1 MKNTPR
7 QSRIKGTDMNKHKLI
22 NQLMATT
29 FICGS
34 LGIAAPAY
42 AQDQAANQGT
52 ASGPVE
58 GANPSVSS
66 EGEDVQQPRD
76 IVITGS
82 RIPQPNLESA
92 SPVTVVSAQE
102 VKASGTTRIE
112 DLVNQ
117 LPQTFA
123 GQGGFVSNGSS
134 GTATLNLRGLGS
146 ERTLVLVNGRRLL
159 PGDPFSSAA
168 DVNFIP
174 AALVERVDV
183 LTGGASSVYGSDA
196 VAGVVNFIM
205 DTDFEGIRLD
215 TQYSFFN
222 HDNNTRDSVR
232 TALRA
237 RNFPFPGGTVADG
250 GAIDA
255 TLVMGAGFDDGRGH
269 VTAYAG
275 YRQIDPVRQSR
286 RDYSAC
292 SLTARTAAA
301 IAIGPGAGGTSEFT
315 CGGSATSANGTIFTN
330 FETLQIGPNRT
341 LIPGS
346 TPFNFAPTNYYQR
359 PDERYVLGAFAD
371 YEISSA
377 LRPYMEVMFMDDRTV
392 AQIAPSG
399 VFFNNQGLSINCDN
413 PLLSAQQRAILC
425 APNNLVR
432 PADDPNTGV
441 DESATG
447 PIAFIDQNGQPYFRG
462 VAYIG
467 RRNVEGGPRRDDL
480 QHTDFRIVTGLRGDL
495 SDVWSYDAYYQYGR
509 VNFAE
514 TYENDFSV
522 TRVSRALD
530 VVAGPGGTPVCRSV
544 LTGVDAN
551 CVPYNVFELNKVTP
565 EALAYVQI
573 PGFQRGINEETVA
586 NAVITGN
593 LGSYG
598 MKFPW
603 ADQGVGLAAGVEY
616 RREAVDLRTDV
627 AFQTGDLAGQGA
639 PTLPIKGDF
648 DVKEAFGEVSIPIVT
663 DSFIHN
669 FTVAAGYRY
678 SDYSVGQ
685 NSFSTDTYKFE
696 AEFAPIRDIRFRGS
710 YNRAVRA
717 PNIQDLFATQRVALN
732 GSSDPCEGILGDRLP
747 NGQLNV
753 ANDPSRSASDCART
767 GVTSGQYG
775 NIPINPAQ
783 QFNGLIGGNP
793 NLIPETATTK
803 TAGIVFQ
810 PTFLRGFSATVD
822 FFDIKIDDTIQQI
835 GQDTIIDTCLN
846 TGNPTFCSL
855 IQRDARGSL
864 FLGSN
869 GFVRDLTQNIGGLST
884 RGVDVAASYNREIG
898 AFGTVG
904 LSFIGTYLD
913 ELITDNGVTDPY
925 DCTGLYGNQCGT
937 PNPEWRHVA
946 RVNFRTPDGIGASF
960 RWRHYGAV
968 RQDTLELGGA
978 TQPANARIPAQNYLD
993 ATLTFNIGDHYSF
1006 RLGANNILD
1015 RDPPLVGAQAC
1026 PAGFCNGNTYPQV
1039 YDALGRYIF
1048 AGVTLDF

>member
-1 MKNTPR
+1 
-7 QSRIKGTDMNKHKLI
+7 MNKNRIL
-22 NQLMATT
+22 NQLLATT
-29 FICGS
+29 FIGGS
-34 LGIAAPAY
+34 LGMAAPAY
-42 AQDQAANQGT
+42 AQDTQT
-52 ASGPVE
+52 ADDNSSAQIGAPVE
-58 GANPSVSS
+58 TATPDVNA
-66 EGEDVQQPRD
+66 EGEDIEEQRD
-76 IVITGS
+76 IVVTGS

-92 SPVTVVSAQE
+92 SPVTVVSSAE
-102 VKASGTTRIE
+102 VRVSGTTRVE

-146 ERTLVLVNGRRLL
+146 ERTLVLINGRRLL

-168 DVNFIP
+168 DVNFVP
-174 AALVERVDV
+174 AALIDRVDV

-215 TQYSFFN
+215 AQYSFFN
-222 HDNNTRDSVR
+222 HDNDTRDSVQN
-232 TALRA
+232 ALRA
-237 RNFPFPGGTVADG
+237 RNFGFPGGTVADG
-250 GAIDA
+250 GGVDA
-255 TLVMGAGFDDGRGH
+255 TLVMGAGFDDNRGH

-275 YRQIDPVRQSR
+275 YRQIDPVRQDK

-292 SLTARTAAA
+292 ALSARSTAQVAAGPTSTGLT
-301 IAIGPGAGGTSEFT
+301 EFS

-330 FETLQIGPNRT
+330 FATLQIGPNRT

-346 TPFNFAPTNYYQR
+346 TPFNFAPTNFYQR
-359 PDERYVLGAFAD
+359 PDERYTLGAFAD
-371 YEISSA
+371 YEISKS

-399 VFFNNQGLSINCDN
+399 VFFNNAGASINCDN

-432 PADDPNTGV
+432 PADDPNTPQ

-447 PIAFIDQNGQPYFRG
+447 PTVFIDQNGQPYFRG

-480 QHTDFRIVTGLRGDL
+480 QHTDFRIVTGMRGDL
-495 SDVWSYDAYYQYGR
+495 GDVWSYDAYYQYGR

-522 TRVSRALD
+522 TRASRALD
-530 VVAGPGGTPVCRSV
+530 VVSGPNGQPVCRSV

-551 CVPYNVFELNKVTP
+551 CVPFDVFALNSVSDA
-565 EALAYVQI
+565 ALAYIQT
-573 PGFQRGINEETVA
+573 PGFQRGINEETVV
-586 NAVITGN
+586 NGVVTGT

-598 MKFPW
+598 VQSPF
-603 ADQGVGLAAGVEY
+603 ADSGVGIALGAEY
-616 RREAVDLRTDV
+616 RRESVDLRTDV

-639 PTLPIKGDF
+639 PTLPISGDF
-648 DVKEAFGEVSIPIVT
+648 DVKEAFGEIRVPLVQERFFHDLT
-663 DSFIHN
+663 L
-669 FTVAAGYRY
+669 TAGYRY

-696 AEFAPIRDIRFRGS
+696 ADFAPIRDFRIRGS

-732 GSSDPCEGILGDRLP
+732 GSADPCEGTIQA
-747 NGQLNV
+747 NGTVTGGGTLAQ
-753 ANDPSRSASDCART
+753 CQRT
-767 GVTSGQYG
+767 GVSAAQFGT
-775 NIPINPAQ
+775 IPINPAQ

-793 NLIPETATTK
+793 NLIPETATTR
-803 TAGIVFQ
+803 TAGLVFQ
-810 PTFLRGFSATVD
+810 PTFLRGFAATVD
-822 FFDIKIDDTIQQI
+822 FFDIEIDDTIQQI
-835 GQDTIIDTCLN
+835 GQDTIISTCIQ
-846 TGNPTFCSL
+846 TGDPQFCGL
-855 IQRDARGSL
+855 IQRDPRGSL

-884 RGVDVAASYNREIG
+884 RGIDVSASYNREIG
-898 AFGTVG
+898 SLGDFGF
-904 LSFIGTYLD
+904 SFIGTYLD
-913 ELITDNGVTDPY
+913 ELITDNGVSDPY
-925 DCTGLYGNQCGT
+925 DCTGFYGNQCGT

-946 RVNFRTPDGIGASF
+946 RVNWRNEDGIGLSL
-960 RWRHYGAV
+960 RWRHYGSV
-968 RQDTLELGGA
+968 RQDTTSPNPVLAG
-978 TQPANARIPAQNYLD
+978 TSQPANARIPQQNYID
-993 ATLTFNIGDHYSF
+993 ATVTFDIGDHYSF

-1015 RDPPLVGAQAC
+1015 RDPPLVGSQAC

-1048 AGVTLDF
+1048 AGITLDF